1 MLVSMKY
8 SASHLL
14 RWQEAMKAIKSTTE
28 LDSSQVLLSLSS
40 KHPSYSGVKWCR
52 FAHEEQMK
60 RERPIHFKD
69 FIQFVKLE
77 AELAN
82 DPIFSPAAL
91 KKERKKGSGQRDRS
105 AKPKRQNYGSIFFF
119 LSVTPMKLRQITVGT
134 KD

>member
-1 MLVSMKY
+1 
-8 SASHLL
+8 
-14 RWQEAMKAIKSTTE
+14 
-28 LDSSQVLLSLSS
+28 
-40 KHPSYSGVKWCR
+40 
-52 FAHEEQMK
+52 MK